1 MAKREVVTSAK
12 RALREEKRKQ
22 EQRRKQLTYGGL
34 AVLVL
39 VLVGVGVFLVTRP
52 APALS
57 NYDAQTVPVAAAD
70 HVPAGTDSGP
80 YPTNPPAGGKH
91 YPTDYKPGFYEE
103 ADLANLPKNYEGYL
117 VHNLEHGYV
126 IYWYNCQADPIIS
139 CDDLKASIRR
149 VMQQAGEP
157 KLIAFPWP
165 SLDTPLALT
174 TWGKLL
180 KMTKINEAQMLKFTK
195 DNYNKAPE
203 PMAD

>member
-1 MAKREVVTSAK
+1 MAKKVVMTSAK
-12 RALREEKRKQ
+12 RAQREEKRKQ

-34 AVLVL
+34 ALLAL
-39 VLVGVGVFLVTRP
+39 VLVGVAIFLGTRL
-52 APALS
+52 APAS
-57 NYDAQTVPVAAAD
+57 AGYDVQTIPIAAAD
-70 HVPAGTDSGP
+70 HVDAGTDSGP

-91 YPTDYKPGFYEE
+91 YPTDYRPGFYEE
-103 ADLANLPKNYEGYL
+103 ADVTNLPKNYEGYL

-126 IYWYNCQADPIIS
+126 IYWYNCQADSEVS
-139 CDDLKASIRR
+139 CADLKASIRR
-149 VMQQAGEP
+149 VMQKAGEP

-180 KMTKINEAQMLKFTK
+180 KMSRIDEAQMLKFTQE
-195 DNYNKAPE
+195 NYNKAPE